1 MQQATIQPGSQ
12 ALLPFTVRPAK
23 EPEHRDLYDALTAY
37 AASVTNVADTEALGV
52 DASEA
57 IRQRESNRE
66 YLLRH
71 HIPEASIQRIL
82 DAASYSSM
90 QDGGAAYEYV
100 LHQTLLAITEALD
113 EAALRSPFLALHVGH
128 EISREVGQRILALKE
143 DTVWQYLVSEGP
155 DCRWFCQSTD
165 FPQAVSMT
173 LTPVDYRQFAP
184 MEAFPHTSSAY
195 LAYRMEFPKSQ
206 TYARTMEQSGISE
219 EAYQK
224 ERSARRTVDAAYAA
238 YLSQWVWQRPS
249 EAMAERSPGFF
260 LDIPPDKQ
268 DESFSLLLS
277 FSQSCGKRRHAY
289 GP

>member
-1 MQQATIQPGSQ
+1 
-12 ALLPFTVRPAK
+12 
-23 EPEHRDLYDALTAY
+23 
-37 AASVTNVADTEALGV
+37 
-52 DASEA
+52 
-57 IRQRESNRE
+57 
-66 YLLRH
+66 
-71 HIPEASIQRIL
+71 
-82 DAASYSSM
+82 
-90 QDGGAAYEYV
+90 
-100 LHQTLLAITEALD
+100 
-113 EAALRSPFLALHVGH
+113 
-128 EISREVGQRILALKE
+128 
-143 DTVWQYLVSEGP
+143 
-155 DCRWFCQSTD
+155 
-165 FPQAVSMT
+165 MT